1 MQAGQLFTALQGST
15 AVQTGFLRSLEECE
29 LMIEGI
35 ARDKLSDLTTNV
47 IRGHLADYTRH
58 QCALFNIPV
67 RPIAL
72 PPCFDRDA
80 GLWESRY
87 LDVPVWEG
95 TALLFVPKVMV
106 RYDPAYEA
114 GDYYNKYVLEY
125 LQAEA
130 LNAASALVQTLK
142 NGRRVVRKKD
152 LKREFPYSKEFLYQF
167 SRAHPDVLAR
177 YREDLA
183 QLERRDRRAEVDP
196 VDETAIAAAL
206 SAALPAMPVGNEDA
220 SEYHK
225 FMIGVVEFLF
235 FPRLIYPRKE
245 HEIHEGRKRIDIV
258 MENSARTG
266 VFADIATIR
275 NYPCAHVFFECKNY
289 GREVG
294 NPELDQL
301 SGRFS
306 RERGKVGFL
315 CCRQFEDRDR
325 FVMRCRDTFRDDRG
339 LVLPLEDR
347 AVLRWLDLVR
357 QNRRESLDREFREL
371 VAEVWLN

>member
-1 MQAGQLFTALQGST
+1 MQAGQLFAALQGST

-58 QCALFNIPV
+58 QCALFDIPV
-67 RPIAL
+67 PGQLLCRRVSIAT
-72 PPCFDRDA
+72 PAYGKAVISMCQYGR
-80 GLWESRY
+80 
-87 LDVPVWEG
+87 
-95 TALLFVPKVMV
+95 V
-106 RYDPAYEA
+106 RRSFSFRRCWFGSDPAYEA
-114 GDYYNKYVLEY
+114 GDYYNNYVLEY

-206 SAALPAMPVGNEDA
+206 SAALPAIPVGNEDA

-225 FMIGVVEFLF
+225 FMIGVIS
-235 FPRLIYPRKE
+235 P
-245 HEIHEGRKRIDIV
+245 
-258 MENSARTG
+258 
-266 VFADIATIR
+266 
-275 NYPCAHVFFECKNY
+275 
-289 GREVG
+289 
-294 NPELDQL
+294 
-301 SGRFS
+301 
-306 RERGKVGFL
+306 
-315 CCRQFEDRDR
+315 
-325 FVMRCRDTFRDDRG
+325 
-339 LVLPLEDR
+339 VLP
-347 AVLRWLDLVR
+347 APDLPT
-357 QNRRESLDREFREL
+357 QG
-371 VAEVWLN
+371 A